1 NSAWLAPQYSS
12 IRSSKRIA
20 PCARRRV
27 VPAGRRPRRRS
38 AERRASRIHASL
50 IAHRS
55 SLIARAGAARR
66 TLGFMRSIRVPA
78 WRIDG

>member
-1 NSAWLAPQYSS
+1 M
-12 IRSSKRIA
+12 
-20 PCARRRV
+20 
-27 VPAGRRPRRRS
+27 PAGRRPRRRS

-55 SLIARAGAARR
+55 SLIARAGVARR
-66 TLGFMRSIRVPA
+66 KLGFMRSIRVPA

>member
-1 NSAWLAPQYSS
+1 MGG
-12 IRSSKRIA
+12 IA

-38 AERRASRIHASL
+38 AERRATGITYSC

-55 SLIARAGAARR
+55 SLIARAGAARCK
-66 TLGFMRSIRVPA
+66 LGFMRSIRVPA
-78 WRIDG
+78 WRIDGRNDE